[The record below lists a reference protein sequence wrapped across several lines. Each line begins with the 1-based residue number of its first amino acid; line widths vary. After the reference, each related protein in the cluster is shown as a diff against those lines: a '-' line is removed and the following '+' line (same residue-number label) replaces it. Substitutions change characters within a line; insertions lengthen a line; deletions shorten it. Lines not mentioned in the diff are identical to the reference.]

1 MAAKPDPLNMI
12 MGPLIKNL
20 LDLTSPAKQGIK
32 STIQYGPESAARL
45 QKYVGV
51 EDLQNL
57 NKKVVN
63 GSVEEQ
69 ELIGQGV
76 ANLLG
81 PDEDPSDLLNFAH
94 RSELS
99 PAKQTP
105 LPRTNDTATKEI
117 DNIISN
123 YSPGQKETI
132 RSEDLINKSNIQEA
146 EVKRQRNLDIDKKNR
161 AETNVREKRGHEGTP
176 NDFTEAKAKEFLASD
191 PDPRLRERLGKLDA
205 YGKPVPDGEYAK
217 SGYSKS
223 YPGRKQNKAVNS
235 ALRKNLGL
243 EYTVEQHH
251 LIHLRDS
258 ATIGK
263 HLDALND
270 PITKAAFYDYMLHK
284 FKILPG
290 NFDLNIANIPTGPHR
305 MGVGGDLHTWLDRIG
320 YDDFWLDFEKKLGGR
335 PASITEI
342 LDAFDLYIAEVFD
355 PMMIKLDDLVKKNP
369 TKGDFE
375 GAYIPQYLVDEA
387 KARMRRLQETYNPA
401 RLRGSE
407 GGIEEA
413 IEGQVEQAYNA
424 GLGDQGANYQE
435 IIDNIAITGRRHYQG
450 PDQKKIKPDVLQK
463 KKEQDIDRGIG
474 ARYKP

>member
-57 NKKVVN
+57 NKKLVD

-69 ELIGQGV
+69 EVIRKGV
-76 ANLLG
+76 TNLLG

-94 RSELS
+94 GSELS
-99 PAKQTP
+99 PTQPTP
-105 LPRTNDTATKEI
+105 LPRTNNTATQEI
-117 DNIISN
+117 DNIISK

-132 RSEDLINKSNIQEA
+132 RSEDLINKSNIQAA
-146 EVKRQRNLDIDKKNR
+146 EDQIQQNQAINKQNRVDAARRIKRS
-161 AETNVREKRGHEGTP
+161 HEGTP

-191 PDPRLRERLGKLDA
+191 PDPRLRERLGISDA

-235 ALRKNLGL
+235 ALRRNLGL

-305 MGVGGDLHTWLDRIG
+305 MQIGGDLHTWLDRIG
-320 YDDFWLDFEKKLGGR
+320 YDDFWLDFEKSLGGR

-355 PMMIKLDDLVKKNP
+355 PMIIKLDDLVKKNP

-375 GAYIPQYLVDEA
+375 GAYMPQYLVDEA
-387 KARMRRLQETYNPA
+387 KARMRRLQEPWYP
-401 RLRGSE
+401 RKSRGGTVSLE
-407 GGIEEA
+407 DQQHELA
-413 IEGQVEQAYNA
+413 SQL
-424 GLGDQGANYQE
+424 GLDTQGAYYQE

-450 PDQKKIKPDVLQK
+450 PDQKKIKPGVLQR
-463 KKEQDIDRGIG
+463 KKEQDIDRGI
-474 ARYKP
+474 RPRF